1 MDVETSGPGSGD
13 GGRVRL
19 VDVAARAGVS
29 MKTVSNVIHDFPFV
43 SARTRERVT
52 AAIAELDYRPNLS
65 ARNLARG
72 RTGMIALV
80 VPQLDMPY
88 FAALSREVLDVAEQ
102 HGWVVLIHQT
112 GGDLAAERSALSGGF
127 GQRIDGMI
135 ISPLAAK
142 AADVARRPRPGPLV
156 TLGEHTYLPEVDHVG
171 IDNAA
176 AAELATEHLI
186 GLGRRRIAVVGPG
199 GASTNDRYLGY
210 RRALLA
216 AGLDPRPELV
226 LPAPSNR
233 GEEAEEV
240 VGGLLDS
247 RVAPPDAIF
256 CSTDWLALG
265 ALRALRLRGLRVPED
280 VALVGFDDIP
290 YGRAATPTLT
300 TVAPDRA
307 QIARLAVESL
317 VEQGRG
323 VDHVPRNHPADFAL
337 VVRESTA
344 GIQPPPGHSS
354 AST

>member
-1 MDVETSGPGSGD
+1 M
-13 GGRVRL
+13 R
-19 VDVAARAGVS
+19 
-29 MKTVSNVIHDFPFV
+29 
-43 SARTRERVT
+43 
-52 AAIAELDYRPNLS
+52 
-65 ARNLARG
+65 
-72 RTGMIALV
+72 
-80 VPQLDMPY
+80 
-88 FAALSREVLDVAEQ
+88 
-102 HGWVVLIHQT
+102 
-112 GGDLAAERSALSGGF
+112 
-127 GQRIDGMI
+127 
-135 ISPLAAK
+135 
-142 AADVARRPRPGPLV
+142 
-156 TLGEHTYLPEVDHVG
+156 
-171 IDNAA
+171 
-176 AAELATEHLI
+176 
-186 GLGRRRIAVVGPG
+186 
-199 GASTNDRYLGY
+199 ASTNDRYLGY

-233 GEEAEEV
+233 GEEAEAV
-240 VGGLLDS
+240 VGGLLDA

-256 CSTDWLALG
+256 CGTDWLALG

-300 TVAPDRA
+300 TIAPDRA